1 MIICSK
7 ILVIIPAIQNRKRE
21 ICEPYVWIYV
31 RPNRGLKM
39 KEINYWEQFMATGKI
54 EDFLA
59 YKNASRQE
67 DEREREQS
75 EEHFHAGDYRDYGD
89 GFKG

>member
-1 MIICSK
+1 
-7 ILVIIPAIQNRKRE
+7 
-21 ICEPYVWIYV
+21 
-31 RPNRGLKM
+31 M

-59 YKNASRQE
+59 YKNAGRQE
-67 DEREREQS
+67 EREAMRES
-75 EEHFHAGDYRDYGD
+75 GEDSDAGGHGAYGD